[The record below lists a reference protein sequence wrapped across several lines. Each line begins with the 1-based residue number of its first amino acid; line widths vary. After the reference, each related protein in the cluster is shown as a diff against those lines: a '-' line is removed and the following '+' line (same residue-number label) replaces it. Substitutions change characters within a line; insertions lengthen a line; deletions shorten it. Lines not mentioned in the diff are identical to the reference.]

1 MNAAERER
9 IFEAL
14 FKSHFRDLTRFVF
27 GYVND
32 EEAAKDI
39 VHDAFLAIWQKLEFL
54 DASYPMHPYLYT
66 LCRNGALD
74 YLKHLRVVN
83 ENEREL
89 SAHLQSEAEEEKIQL
104 EKRIEQVKEKLLLLP
119 DKQREALQKYFL
131 EGKKYKEVA
140 EELGIAVNS
149 VKTHIFRGL
158 NALRQH
164 LREDLILYFLLQ
176 A

>member
-1 MNAAERER
+1 MDAAERKR

-14 FKSHFRDLTRFVF
+14 FKSHFRDLTRFVY

-39 VHDAFLAIWQKLEFL
+39 VHDAFLAVWQKLEGL
-54 DASYPMHPYLYT
+54 DASYSMRPYLYT

-74 YLKHLRVVN
+74 YLKHLRVIS

-89 SAHLQSEAEEEKIQL
+89 STHLQAEADEDKEQL
-104 EKRIEQVKEKLLLLP
+104 EKRIEQVKEKLALLP
-119 DKQREALQKYFL
+119 AQQREALQKYFL

-140 EELGIAVNS
+140 EELGIALNS
-149 VKTHIFRGL
+149 VKTHISRGL
-158 NALRQH
+158 NSLRH
-164 LREDLILYFLLQ
+164 DLREDLILYLLLHR
-176 A
+176 

>member
-1 MNAAERER
+1 M
-9 IFEAL
+9 
-14 FKSHFRDLTRFVF
+14 FKSHFRDLTRFVY

-39 VHDAFLAIWQKLEFL
+39 VHDAFLAVWQKLEGL
-54 DASYPMHPYLYT
+54 DASYSMRPYLYT

-74 YLKHLRVVN
+74 YLKHLRVIS

-89 SAHLQSEAEEEKIQL
+89 STHLQAEADENKEEL
-104 EKRIEQVKEKLLLLP
+104 EKRIEQVKEKLALLP
-119 DKQREALQKYFL
+119 AQQREALQKYFL

-149 VKTHIFRGL
+149 VKTHISRGL
-158 NALRQH
+158 NSLRH
-164 LREDLILYFLLQ
+164 DLREGLILYLLL
-176 A
+176 AKD